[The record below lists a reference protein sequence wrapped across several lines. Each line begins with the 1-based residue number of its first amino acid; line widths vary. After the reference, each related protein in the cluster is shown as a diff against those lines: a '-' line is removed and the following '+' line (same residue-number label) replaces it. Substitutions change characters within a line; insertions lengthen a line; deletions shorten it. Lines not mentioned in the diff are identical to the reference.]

1 MVVRCPKCG
10 MTQMSSPACKGCGR
24 PLDAATAPP
33 PRPPAAG
40 APPPNPPAVQRAPG
54 EAGTD
59 PAFALDRY
67 LFQQRLMAFSEK
79 YDLQDERGNPVLF
92 VERPLHALRNAAAV
106 LAGLLVAVGLGT
118 LIFWVAFQLP
128 KSVQDNVPLGI
139 TIGVLGLALP
149 VVAWIEVIGLLGQK
163 RHISC
168 YRDGSR
174 QEKLLEVRQDQKLS
188 VITPTFT
195 VVDAQGEVLARVNKN
210 LLTEIFR
217 KQWVVRDPQGAVILV
232 AKEDS
237 ILRALA
243 RRLLTNL
250 VLLNFVLC
258 RGESD
263 EVIGEFNKKWSLR
276 DRYVL
281 DLTRDRLR
289 RLDRRIAVAVGIL
302 LDTGERR

>member
-24 PLDAATAPP
+24 PLDAAAAPP
-33 PRPPAAG
+33 PRPPAAS
-40 APPPNPPAVQRAPG
+40 PPAEGRGPD

-59 PAFALDRY
+59 PAFTLDRY
-67 LFQQRLMAFSEK
+67 LFQQRLMTFSEK

-106 LAGLLVAVGLGT
+106 LAGLLVAVALGT
-118 LIFWVAFQLP
+118 LVFWAASHLP
-128 KSVQDNVPLGI
+128 KSVQDSVPLAI
-139 TIGVLGLALP
+139 AIMVLGLALP
-149 VVAWIEVIGLLGQK
+149 VVAWLEVIALLGQK

-168 YRDGSR
+168 YRDGSK

-188 VITPTFT
+188 VFTPTFT
-195 VVDAQGEVLARVNKN
+195 VVGAQGEVLARVNKN

-217 KQWVVRDPQGAVILV
+217 KQWVVRDPRGTVILV

-243 RRLLTNL
+243 RRLLTHL

-263 EVIGEFNKKWSLR
+263 EVIGEFNRKWSLR